1 MQIFDVIKGEINNR
15 TFVWKFPGEDF
26 NTHSTLIV
34 HETQEAAFFKDGQ
47 LTDIF
52 QPGSYKLHTKNI
64 PILNKLINL
73 PNDGISQFHCE
84 VYFVNKTEQMAINW
98 GVGDIKYSDPS
109 MNLPPF
115 AISTSGEMS
124 IKVVDSKKILLKLVG
139 TETQFDQEH
148 MMRYFKG
155 IIISCIKQ
163 WLPAILR
170 EENASI
176 FNLESNPMGIA
187 EQLKKAISSYM
198 FEYGIALV
206 DLYVNNINVSADD
219 PNYQMYKRLWS
230 QNTFLDL
237 EEKNRIKEAAIN
249 ANVRITEHM
258 ADEEIKKRDAI
269 AQSIANKTLNM
280 TEHQRRGFGV
290 MDIAAANEGIGR
302 SSAPMMGVGMG
313 MGMAPFISQTMG
325 SFGNEIQGSSL
336 MTPIS
341 DNDSA
346 NIKVTPRNV
355 NEDSDDI
362 PGMIHLKT
370 PGENTSNETH
380 HVDDEEYMKRLR
392 RLKMAWQEGLY
403 TDEEFKIEREKLK
416 DLL

>member
-1 MQIFDVIKGEINNR
+1 M
-15 TFVWKFPGEDF
+15 
-26 NTHSTLIV
+26 
-34 HETQEAAFFKDGQ
+34 
-47 LTDIF
+47 
-52 QPGSYKLHTKNI
+52 
-64 PILNKLINL
+64 
-73 PNDGISQFHCE
+73 
-84 VYFVNKTEQMAINW
+84 
-98 GVGDIKYSDPS
+98 GDIKYSDPS

-237 EEKNRIKEAAIN
+237 EEKNRIKRSCNQCKCQNYGAY
-249 ANVRITEHM
+249 
-258 ADEEIKKRDAI
+258 
-269 AQSIANKTLNM
+269 
-280 TEHQRRGFGV
+280 
-290 MDIAAANEGIGR
+290 GR
-302 SSAPMMGVGMG
+302 
-313 MGMAPFISQTMG
+313 
-325 SFGNEIQGSSL
+325 
-336 MTPIS
+336 
-341 DNDSA
+341 
-346 NIKVTPRNV
+346 
-355 NEDSDDI
+355 
-362 PGMIHLKT
+362 
-370 PGENTSNETH
+370 
-380 HVDDEEYMKRLR
+380 
-392 RLKMAWQEGLY
+392 
-403 TDEEFKIEREKLK
+403 
-416 DLL
+416 